1 MSAESSL
8 LPDDESEPTTSIT
21 STIEGSDAAMLPVS
35 AAVRLRMTQTAREK
49 VLCVCVGGTG
59 VFDKALWKQAHELR
73 QWASE
78 VGLEVKSYC
87 APIQCTSVC

>member
-49 VLCVCVGGTG
+49 VLCVC
-59 VFDKALWKQAHELR
+59 
-73 QWASE
+73 
-78 VGLEVKSYC
+78 
-87 APIQCTSVC
+87 